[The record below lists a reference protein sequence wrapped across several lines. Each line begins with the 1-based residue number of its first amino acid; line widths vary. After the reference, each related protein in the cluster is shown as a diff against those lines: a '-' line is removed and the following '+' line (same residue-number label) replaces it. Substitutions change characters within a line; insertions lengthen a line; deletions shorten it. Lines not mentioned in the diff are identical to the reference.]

1 MLRMI
6 SIRQGEQGGT
16 AVAEVLFGRYNPGGR
31 LVLTY
36 YNSLEELPPF
46 GDYDLTKGRTY
57 QYFTGKPLYP
67 FGYGLGYTT
76 FRYGKPEINELDKE
90 LLLRRYSSHQRV
102 RAVTESNLII
112 KFLNIE
118 EYETT

>member
-1 MLRMI
+1 MI

-76 FRYGKPEINELDKE
+76 FRYGKPEIKELDKE

>member
-6 SIRQGEQGGT
+6 SIRQGGQGGT

-67 FGYGLGYTT
+67 FGYGLDYTT
-76 FRYGKPEINELDKE
+76 FRYGKPEIKELDKE